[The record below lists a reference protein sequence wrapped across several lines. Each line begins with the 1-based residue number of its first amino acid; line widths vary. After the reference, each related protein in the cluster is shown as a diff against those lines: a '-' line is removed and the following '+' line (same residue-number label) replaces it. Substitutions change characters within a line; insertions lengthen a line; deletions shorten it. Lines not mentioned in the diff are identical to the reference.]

1 MNAALSVLIVEDDPH
16 VLLGCQQALGLED
29 IPSEGVAS
37 AELALERVDADF
49 QGVVVS
55 DIRLP
60 GMDGLQLLERL
71 KAIDASLPVVLITGH
86 GDVALAVSAMRQ
98 GAYDFMEK
106 PFSPERLVE
115 VVGRA
120 LEQRALALEVSSLRR
135 RLASREALDQ
145 RLIGGSAA
153 MRSLRETISNVADT
167 PANVLIVGET
177 GTGKELVARCLHDF
191 SRRASQPFV
200 ALNCGALPEPM
211 FESEIFGHEP
221 HAFGGAATSRVGKVE
236 HAHGGTLFLDEV
248 ESMPGPLQLKMLR
261 VLQERTLERLGSNQP
276 VDVDIRVLA
285 ATKANLAQ
293 DNHERYL
300 RSDFYYRLNVVTLA
314 IAPLRERRED
324 IPELFEHFVR
334 LAALRFDREVPLP
347 TPATL
352 SALGAHSWP
361 GNVRELRNVAERYAL
376 GLPLFKQGQDQAPR
390 LSFADAV
397 EAFERNLL
405 EEALSASG
413 GNLTQASQVL
423 GMAKTTLF
431 DKVKKYRLTETAREP
446 STK

>member
-37 AELALERVDADF
+37 AELALERVGADF

-60 GMDGLQLLERL
+60 GMDGLQLLARL
-71 KAIDASLPVVLITGH
+71 KAIDANLPVVLITGH
-86 GDVALAVSAMRQ
+86 GDVPLAVNAMRQ

-115 VVGRA
+115 VVRRA
-120 LEQRALALEVSSLRR
+120 LEQRALALEVLSLRR
-135 RLASREALDQ
+135 RLAGREALDQ

-200 ALNCGALPEPM
+200 ALNCAALPEPM
-211 FESEIFGHEP
+211 FESEIFGHEA
-221 HAFGGAATSRVGKVE
+221 HVFGGANAQRIGKVE
-236 HAHGGTLFLDEV
+236 HADGGTLFLDEV
-248 ESMPGPLQLKMLR
+248 ESMSDPLQVKMLR

-285 ATKANLAQ
+285 ATKADLVHGNY
-293 DNHERYL
+293 EGYL
-300 RSDFYYRLNVVTLA
+300 RSDFYYRLNVVTLV

-324 IPELFEHFVR
+324 IPELFDHFVR
-334 LAALRFDREVPLP
+334 QAALRFDREVPP
-347 TPATL
+347 ATPATL
-352 SALGAHSWP
+352 SALAAHSWP
-361 GNVRELRNVAERYAL
+361 GNVRELRNVAERHAL
-376 GLPLFKQGQDQAPR
+376 GLPLFKHGHAQASR
-390 LSFADAV
+390 LNFAEAV
-397 EAFERNLL
+397 EAFERGLL
-405 EEALSASG
+405 EDALNANG

-431 DKVKKYRLTETAREP
+431 DKVKKYRLTEAHREP